1 MKVKMIFI
9 SLLISGMIAG
19 CKEDNV
25 RAPYGIEDT
34 TPPQEVTNITVKNT
48 AGGAVIKYDIPS
60 DPDLMYV
67 KALFES
73 KKGEIREVRSSM
85 YIDSL
90 VIKGIGDTNEHNVTV
105 YAVDRADNASK
116 GISVSIHPET
126 PPVIKNRES

>member
-48 AGGAVIKYDIPS
+48 A
-60 DPDLMYV
+60 
-67 KALFES
+67 E
-73 KKGEIREVRSSM
+73 ERSSN
-85 YIDSL
+85 
-90 VIKGIGDTNEHNVTV
+90 T
-105 YAVDRADNASK
+105 
-116 GISVSIHPET
+116 ISRLIPT
-126 PPVIKNRES
+126 